1 MASTLETTTTSDR
14 PAIKQP
20 RRRRSLRSGEAR
32 YGWLFVSPM
41 IVVLGL
47 FLIIPI
53 GLALWVS
60 LLNYNGQGSPFGA
73 NAHFVGLD
81 NYRRLFLQDGL
92 TRTDFM
98 TSLRNTFY
106 FVLFVVPLQT
116 ILALSLALVVH
127 QRFLRGR
134 SFFRSAFYFPSVTS
148 SIAISIVFLFLFQNT
163 GVINSLLAKVGVDGP
178 AWFSDPR
185 GLFHIAAENLGLAS
199 AEAPPDLL
207 ASHDVAGL
215 SLWQWLSGPSVAM
228 CTIISLVIW
237 TTAGTFMLMF
247 IAGLQDLP
255 RELEEAAMLDGVNAR
270 QRLRYVVLPH
280 LRPILFLVVTL
291 GLIGTWQVFDQ
302 IYVMG
307 KGAPA
312 KTTLTPAYL
321 SYDAGFGNFKYGLG
335 AAMSF
340 VLFAIIIAMTML
352 QRYVTRDK
360 DAAQE
365 RRAGRAARRTLRS
378 NTTVNR

>member
-14 PAIKQP
+14 PTIKQP

-199 AEAPPDLL
+199 AEAPPELL

-307 KGAPA
+307 MGAPA

>member
-14 PAIKQP
+14 PTIKQP

-207 ASHDVAGL
+207 ARHDVAGL

>member
-1 MASTLETTTTSDR
+1 MPSALDTVGEASTKQAPP
-14 PAIKQP
+14 PAK
-20 RRRRSLRSGEAR
+20 RRSLRSGENP

-41 IVVLGL
+41 IIVLGL

-60 LLNYNGQGSPFGA
+60 LLSYNGQGSPFGP
-73 NAHFVGLD
+73 NAHFVGLE
-81 NYRRLFLQDGL
+81 NYRRLFFQEGL

-106 FVLFVVPLQT
+106 FVVFVVPLQT
-116 ILALSLALVVH
+116 VLSLSLALVVH

-163 GVINSLLAKVGVDGP
+163 GVVNSLLSKVGVDGP

-185 GLFHIAAENLGLAS
+185 GLFHIVLEAVGLGSTANPPAVLA
-199 AEAPPDLL
+199 DN
-207 ASHDVAGL
+207 DVAGL
-215 SLWQWLSGPSVAM
+215 SLWEWFAGPSVAM
-228 CTIISLVIW
+228 CTIISLVVW

-255 RELEEAAMLDGVNAR
+255 RDLEEAAMLDGVNGW
-270 QRLRYVVLPH
+270 QRLRYVVIPH
-280 LRPILFLVVTL
+280 LRPILFLVITL

-340 VLFAIIIAMTML
+340 VLFAIIIAMTLL

-360 DAAQE
+360 DAVKE
-365 RRAGRAARRTLRS
+365 RRVLRVSRRQIAASDREGR
-378 NTTVNR
+378 